1 MPDPAIGR
9 TIDGTAPRGDC
20 AMTDDTTKPGAT
32 SGDEGHWQEPE
43 DTRAQGREWVGQLQ
57 QMIEQLANQAAPVI
71 REVGVKAAELAALAG
86 EKAGPVA
93 HRAAALTSEAGLKL
107 AERSRDFAAEIRRD
121 QAARGERPM
130 GEPTVGETAESQA
143 PETETGEP
151 SSEEPTTT
159 GVG

>member
-1 MPDPAIGR
+1 
-9 TIDGTAPRGDC
+9 
-20 AMTDDTTKPGAT
+20 MTDETPKPGSS
-32 SGDEGHWQEPE
+32 SGDETFWDQPE
-43 DTRAQGREWVGQLQ
+43 ATPGEGREWLTQLQ
-57 QMIEQLANQAAPVI
+57 QMIDRLATQAGPVI
-71 REVGVKAAELAALAG
+71 REVGAKAAELAVLAG

-93 HRAAALTSEAGLKL
+93 HRAAELTSEAGLKL

-130 GEPTVGETAESQA
+130 GGSATTGDASG
-143 PETETGEP
+143 TEAASSEA